1 MLEEINKKL
10 TEILTNHQKE
20 LDEIESKFKKHEFT
34 CESVNQI
41 LKKYKDSNIIN
52 FDLLDVIID
61 ELSKQGLKFENINYR
76 ELYEIRQDLLS
87 NFSDRTASID
97 SVFDDLMKKLN
108 LYIMNQTREY
118 EKIRRSIY
126 SCKSEIEKYKKIK
139 KLISNIQSGEIITE
153 EEVRFL
159 DEISNSYDFLD
170 EYIEELYIIITKNN
184 SYQMQKAMD
193 NAREKARTRILDS
206 KLKVEE
212 LKSVPTVNKIEVEN
226 KPKIVIELTDK
237 EKRLVRI
244 AQDIIAENDI
254 SDKSFLTMI
263 EGLNPYEILY
273 FAGEG
278 DLKKNIAL
286 VLNDI
291 ILPNINNGKVKDIEK
306 LLLSYI
312 SKYDICYKLSMLNKF
327 DILSNV
333 QNAED
338 IINEFDKLD
347 KSQKLVYSGYISNLS
362 DQLKELKDIIYDDEL
377 FQSELFN
384 STYNN
389 FLRSLNELE
398 KIKSD
403 KSINLGNEYYA
414 AKEFYNNGACNFIYF
429 PEGINFSEIIDND
442 DMLQENHKKLVLS
455 GLKKLTLD
463 DNILT
468 SSRHKIKDDDKEK
481 YKKLRRFRQSDFRIV
496 YMVSRAE
503 GLEKVFGRKMNVV
516 FALDVGYG
524 ETSDK
529 SDFYNHSKKV
539 YDISENE
546 INKVIEILNSNDTE
560 RINKLIDI
568 QLSKLEEYIM
578 SCNNNSIGTT
588 YVKGGAMNE

>member
-442 DMLQENHKKLVLS
+442 DVLQENHKKLVLS